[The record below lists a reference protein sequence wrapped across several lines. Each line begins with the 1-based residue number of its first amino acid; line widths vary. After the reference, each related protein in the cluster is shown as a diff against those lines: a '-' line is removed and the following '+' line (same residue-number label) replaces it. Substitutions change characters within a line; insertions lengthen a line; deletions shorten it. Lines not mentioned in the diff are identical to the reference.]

1 MPKKVR
7 ELKTI
12 LEKAGF
18 IYRPAKGS
26 HTFWTHPLI
35 PEEPVTVAGKDGDD
49 APKYLEKQ
57 VNRVLKKL
65 EEIKNQ
71 QENEEES

>member
-1 MPKKVR
+1 MPKKIR
-7 ELKTI
+7 ELKAM
-12 LEKAGF
+12 LQKAGF

-35 PEEPVTVAGKDGDD
+35 PDEPVTIAGKNGDD

-57 VNRVLKKL
+57 VNKVLKKL
-65 EEIKNQ
+65 EEIDNQ
-71 QENEEES
+71 EEIEEEQ

>member
-1 MPKKVR
+1 MPKKIR

-12 LEKAGF
+12 LLKAGF

-35 PEEPVTVAGKDGDD
+35 PEEPVTIAGKDGDD
-49 APKYLEKQ
+49 APRYLEKQ
-57 VNRVLKKL
+57 VNRVLKQL
-65 EEIKNQ
+65 GEI
-71 QENEEES
+71 EEE